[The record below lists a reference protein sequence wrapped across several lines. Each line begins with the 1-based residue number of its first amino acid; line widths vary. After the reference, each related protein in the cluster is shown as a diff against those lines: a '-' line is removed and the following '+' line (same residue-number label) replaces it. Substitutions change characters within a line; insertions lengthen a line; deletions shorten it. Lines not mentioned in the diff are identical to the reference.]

1 MAAVTHEI
9 KGEQLVLLP
18 EKAILWEK
26 KSILMIA
33 DLHLGKVTHFRKAGI
48 GLPKLAESD
57 NLERLAQLLL
67 DYPVDRVLLL
77 GDLFHSDY
85 NEEWDRFKAFLEKFG
100 QIAFT
105 LVKGNHDILDQ
116 EDYLAT
122 TLEVVD
128 VLSMAPFTFT
138 HIPLDAI
145 EGKGKYN
152 IAGHIHPGVYLRGK
166 GLQSMTLPCYHFTAR
181 NMVMPAY
188 GTFTGLARIEPGK
201 QDQVYAIASDSVIKV
216 Q

>member
-1 MAAVTHEI
+1 MAAITHEI

-26 KSILMIA
+26 KSILLIA

-67 DYPVDRVLLL
+67 DYPVNRVLLL

-85 NEEWDRFKAFLEKFG
+85 NQEWDRFKAFLSQFG
-100 QIAFT
+100 DITFT
-105 LVKGNHDILDQ
+105 LVKGNHDILDKSAYQ
-116 EDYLAT
+116 ADNMD
-122 TLEVVD
+122 VVD
-128 VLSMAPFTFT
+128 QLIIGPFSFT
-138 HIPLDAI
+138 HIPKEEA
-145 EGKGKYN
+145 EGEGHYN
-152 IAGHIHPGVYLRGK
+152 IAGHIHPGVFLRGK
-166 GLQSMTLPCYHFTAR
+166 GLQSMTLPCYHFTHR
-181 NMVMPAY
+181 NLVMPAY
-188 GTFTGLARIEPGK
+188 GTFTGVARIDSHK
-201 QDQVYAIASDSVIKV
+201 DDCVYAVVSDNVIKV